1 MMSWPRHFLIPRNEM
16 TLNWKVKTD
25 VKRDRRLKHRSIRRK
40 SYYVRC
46 VKGKNSEVQSE
57 IFGILSKTFQLL

>member
-1 MMSWPRHFLIPRNEM
+1 M